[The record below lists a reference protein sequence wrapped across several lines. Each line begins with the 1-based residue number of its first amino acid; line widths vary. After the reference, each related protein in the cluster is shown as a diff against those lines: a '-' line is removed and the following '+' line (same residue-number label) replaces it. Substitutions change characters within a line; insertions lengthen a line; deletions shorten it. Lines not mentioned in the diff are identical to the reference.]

1 MSRQP
6 RMAFQI
12 PEETQR
18 VTRGLSPGARSVYKL
33 PMRWG
38 RSMKMNRLRFSFLGV
53 DNRPRPLDS

>member
-6 RMAFQI
+6 RMTFQI

-18 VTRGLSPGARSVYKL
+18 VARPFPGARSVYKL